1 MFLDVNDEFLGG
13 AMPVGRMDFTR
24 PTITVRELI
33 HERVRLELEREAE
46 RRRSAGNAAIP
57 ITPEEARLNLALRP
71 SPLAAAM
78 FDDPDAPGA
87 QAKVRLA
94 ERAFAEGRYFVLLDD
109 RQADDLD
116 EVIDLAA
123 TSQATFLMLTPLKG
137 G

>member
-1 MFLDVNDEFLGG
+1 MFLDVNDEFWGG
-13 AMPVGRMDFTR
+13 ALPVGRIDFTR

-33 HERVRLELEREAE
+33 HERVRLELKRAAE
-46 RRRSAGNAAIP
+46 RRGSGANVA
-57 ITPEEARLNLALRP
+57 ITPEEARLNLAERP

-78 FDDPDAPGA
+78 FDDGYAPGA
-87 QAKVRLA
+87 KGKASTAEQAFVQ
-94 ERAFAEGRYFVLLDD
+94 GRYFLLLDD

-123 TSQATFLMLTPLKG
+123 TSQATFLILTPLKG